1 MTPRLRFAAA
11 LATQLALAGCGG
23 DAEPSTPRS
32 AAVEIKEFE
41 YAPATVRVAAGGTVT
56 FTNADRASHTATAE
70 FDTGR
75 LKKGA
80 SKAVP
85 FPKAGSFAYIC
96 SFHPYMKGTVE
107 VE

>member
-1 MTPRLRFAAA
+1 MRLVIAAA
-11 LATQLALAGCGG
+11 LATSVALAGCGG

-32 AAVEIKEFE
+32 AAVTIQDFK
-41 YAPATVRVAAGGTVT
+41 YAPATLRVAAGGSVT
-56 FTNADRASHTATAE
+56 FTNRDRASHTATGG

-75 LKKGA
+75 LEKGA

-85 FPKAGSFAYIC
+85 FPKAGRFAYVC

-107 VE
+107 VK